1 MRPAVTAELRQ
12 TPATERGS
20 RVRTAVLLV
29 LAVAVPLLVVAWI
42 AGIGFGRT
50 ETDKADLRLETEG
63 RAAAAVFVRSVTE
76 ADRRAGQLA
85 ASRELQQ
92 ALATRDRAAVEKLVR
107 PGEVVYAGNTL
118 FVGRPTSPAVHRSV
132 SVSIDGTPLG
142 AVTVDVPLNDAL
154 LAELR
159 AAAGPD
165 ANDRLA
171 LIQDERTIAGAPS
184 GAGAVPVGRAA
195 DVTLAGSDYRTFG
208 VNLVGPPTDVALVA
222 ATPRSGISGGVH
234 NRMRWTVLAVLLTL
248 VTVGVLGYAGAPML
262 ARRDR
267 SVAVLG
273 GSERDE
279 HAVTLVGDA
288 LASTHDPDRLLP
300 VILHATMEAT
310 GAARGRVLQDGRVTA
325 EEGSAGDGRPLRLVL
340 DDDESV
346 GEVALEIW
354 PAGGSFDGRTR
365 TLAKSLAAQAA
376 IALENARLHSIVQRQ
391 AITDELTE
399 LANRR
404 HFTETLDTELR
415 RAERFGEPLGLVF
428 ADLDDFK
435 HVNDRY
441 GHQAGDRVLRA
452 FGDCLR
458 KRVRVIDI
466 AARLGGEEFAVLLV
480 ETDLAGATALAES
493 LREAVSSLDV
503 PVGEK
508 ETLALTASFG
518 VAAYPEARTSE
529 ELLAAADAGLYRAK
543 REGKNRVRSDQT
555 FDRKPPKG
563 YGRFAK

>member
-1 MRPAVTAELRQ
+1 LRRTA
-12 TPATERGS
+12 ATEHGS
-20 RVRTAVLLV
+20 RARTAALLV

-42 AGIGFGRT
+42 AGVGFGRT

-63 RAAAAVFVRSVTE
+63 RAAAAMFVRSVTE
-76 ADRRAGQLA
+76 ADRRAAQLA

-118 FVGRPTSPAVHRSV
+118 FVGRPSSPAVHRSV

-159 AAAGPD
+159 AAAGVD

-171 LIQDERTIAGAPS
+171 LIQNERTIAGAPR
-184 GAGAVPVGRAA
+184 GAGRAPVERAA
-195 DVTLAGSDYRTFG
+195 DATLAGNEYRTFG
-208 VNLVGPPTDVALVA
+208 VNLVGPPANVALVA

-234 NRMRWTVLAVLLTL
+234 NRMFWTLLAIALTL
-248 VTVGVLGYAGAPML
+248 VTVGALGYAAAPML

-267 SVAVLG
+267 SVTVLG

-300 VILHATMEAT
+300 VVLHATMEAT

-325 EEGSAGDGRPLRLVL
+325 EEGSAGAGRPLRLVL

-354 PAGGSFDGRTR
+354 PASGSFDGRTR

-376 IALENARLHSIVQRQ
+376 IALENARLHNIVQRQ

-435 HVNDRY
+435 QVNDRH
-441 GHQAGDRVLRA
+441 GHQFGDRVLRA
-452 FGDCLR
+452 FADCLR
-458 KRVRVIDI
+458 QRVRVIDI
-466 AARLGGEEFAVLLV
+466 VARLGGEEFAVLLV

-493 LREAVSSLDV
+493 LREAVSILEV
-503 PVGEK
+503 PVGDSECV
-508 ETLALTASFG
+508 TLTASFG
-518 VAAYPEARTSE
+518 VAAYPEARTPQD
-529 ELLAAADAGLYRAK
+529 LLAAADAGLYRAK
-543 REGKNRVRSDQT
+543 REGKNRVSIDPGL
-555 FDRKPPKG
+555 D
-563 YGRFAK
+563 